1 MKSITEMKMYIVSN
15 DSCGCKAMKR
25 EFADVANVEVYHT
38 DIRRFFSEHSEIDC
52 LVSPANAF
60 GVMTGGYDA
69 ALSNILGWDF
79 QKKVQEYIKQHF
91 YGEQPV
97 GTSFI
102 IDTDIEGVR
111 LIHTP
116 SMQYPSIIKDDLVVY
131 HCMRSTLMC
140 ALENDVKVLVLPI
153 FGAACGGVDSAVA
166 AKYMKD
172 AYDQI
177 CLRRWAQYDF

>member
-1 MKSITEMKMYIVSN
+1 MESITEMKIYIVSN
-15 DSCGCKAMKR
+15 DAYGCECLGEA
-25 EFADVANVEVYHT
+25 FSDVADVEIYHT
-38 DIRRFFSEHSEIDC
+38 GLRRFFSEHSEIDC

-60 GVMTGGYDA
+60 GIMTGGYDA

-131 HCMRSTLMC
+131 HCTRSTLMC

-153 FGAACGGVDSAVA
+153 FGAACGGVDAKEA
-166 AKYMKD
+166 AKLMKD

-177 CLRRWAQYDF
+177 LHRRWAEYVF

>member
-1 MKSITEMKMYIVSN
+1 MESITEMKIYIVSN
-15 DSCGCKAMKR
+15 DAYGCDCLEE
-25 EFADVANVEVYHT
+25 EFSGVANVEIYHT

-60 GVMTGGYDA
+60 GIMTGGYDA
-69 ALSNILGWDF
+69 ALSKILGWDF

-131 HCMRSTLMC
+131 HCTRSTLMC

-153 FGAACGGVDSAVA
+153 FGAACGGVDAKEA
-166 AKYMKD
+166 AKLMKD

-177 CLRRWAQYDF
+177 LHRRWAEYDF